1 MSRICLSKSI
11 LHSSE
16 TLSFEFDLSG
26 LKVIEQW
33 KAVSLSDVEM
43 NQVFCT
49 YLHIKNK
56 YSNK

>member
-16 TLSFEFDLSG
+16 TLSVVFDLSG

-43 NQVFCT
+43 NPVFCS

-56 YSNK
+56 YSNR